1 MTIIGTTPTA
11 VPIGAADL
19 PFVDVGGGEQEYDH
33 VNGADSLLY
42 EPAGSIR
49 TLQLVETTTRS
60 GSRCTGST

>member
-33 VNGADSLLY
+33 VKRGGL
-42 EPAGSIR
+42 PP
-49 TLQLVETTTRS
+49 V
-60 GSRCTGST
+60 